1 MYADGHMTKYSDEQL
16 SVIRDLAAAG
26 GAMVVSTD
34 VMRGPVI
41 ALWLE
46 GLVRSS
52 AVEIGRLELHLT
64 DKGWLVV
71 KDLPLA

>member
-34 VMRGPVI
+34 VCVDP
-41 ALWLE
+41 
-46 GLVRSS
+46 
-52 AVEIGRLELHLT
+52 
-64 DKGWLVV
+64 
-71 KDLPLA
+71 